1 MNPEEIFPIFFGTW
15 VVLGLVSF
23 FIFFIGKNAE
33 LKRKLWPPF
42 VIGAGVLFIFFV
54 YLMGFDGKIM
64 YMMVPAV
71 ILITIL
77 NLRATKF
84 CDSCGKSIINQN
96 LFVKPE
102 FCSKCGSKLK

>member
-1 MNPEEIFPIFFGTW
+1 MNPEEIFLIFFGTW

-23 FIFFIGKNAE
+23 LIFFVGKNAE

-42 VIGAGVLFIFFV
+42 VIGAGALFIFFV
-54 YLMGFDGKIM
+54 YMMSFGGEILLIM
-64 YMMVPAV
+64 IPAV
-71 ILITIL
+71 IVITFL

-84 CDSCGKSIINQN
+84 CDSCGKTIINQN
-96 LFVKPE
+96 FFVKPE